1 MFPRPATRCDTVHP
15 MTTRLSDTEIATA
28 LEGLAGWSREGDKLF
43 RELRFPDFVTAF
55 AFMAGAALV
64 AERMNHH
71 PEWFN
76 VYGTVRIH
84 LATHD
89 APGITRK
96 DIELARA
103 MNALA
108 PPGSAAPT

>member
-1 MFPRPATRCDTVHP
+1 
-15 MTTRLSDTEIATA
+15 MTKKLSDAEIAA
-28 LEGLAGWSREGDKLF
+28 SLADLEGWSRDGDKLS

-55 AFMAGAALV
+55 GFMAAAALV

-89 APGITRK
+89 AGGITTN
-96 DIELARA
+96 DLELARA
-103 MNALA
+103 MNAIAKPLGPA
-108 PPGSAAPT
+108 

>member
-1 MFPRPATRCDTVHP
+1 
-15 MTTRLSDTEIATA
+15 MTKKLSDAEITAA
-28 LEGLAGWSREGDKLF
+28 LEDLEGWSRDGDKLLREF
-43 RELRFPDFVTAF
+43 RFADFVAAF
-55 AFMAGAALV
+55 GFMASVALV

-76 VYGTVRIH
+76 VYSTVRVH

-89 APGITRK
+89 AGGITSN
-96 DIELARA
+96 DVELARA

-108 PPGSAAPT
+108 VASPARPT